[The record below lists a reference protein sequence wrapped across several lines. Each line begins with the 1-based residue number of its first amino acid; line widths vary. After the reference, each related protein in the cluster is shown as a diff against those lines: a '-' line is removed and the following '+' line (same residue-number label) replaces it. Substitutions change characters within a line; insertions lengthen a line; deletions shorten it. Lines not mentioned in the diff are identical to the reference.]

1 MRGVIIIRIHA
12 EVALYPLKT
21 SNASQVI
28 NHSIN
33 TLQNHRITYN
43 VGAMDTHIQGSD
55 DEVWNSLRSLFDDAK
70 QAGEVSMV
78 VTITNAAD

>member
-1 MRGVIIIRIHA
+1 MRIHA

-21 SNASQVI
+21 SNASDVI

-33 TLQNHRITYN
+33 TLENHRITYN
-43 VGAMDTHIQGSD
+43 VGSMDTHIQGND
-55 DEVWNSLRSLFDDAK
+55 DEVWNSLRTLFDDAK
-70 QAGEVSMV
+70 EAGEVSMV